1 MYNTPIMK
9 LIVGLGNIGKEYAN
23 TRHNIGFMV
32 ADKIAEK
39 HSLTFNKEEREA
51 NWAEFRVGGEKII
64 TSFHCPYCDSLL
76 YEDNNDGYIY
86 CLHPNCGYKTR
97 NS

>member
-1 MYNTPIMK
+1 MSEENKTVE
-9 LIVGLGNIGKEYAN
+9 LNEDEL
-23 TRHNIGFMV
+23 
-32 ADKIAEK
+32 DKV
-39 HSLTFNKEEREA
+39 
-51 NWAEFRVGGEKII
+51 VGGEKII